1 MHELSLAGALLDKVL
16 EHARGRR
23 VLLVRLTLGRL
34 RQVTAESLELY
45 FGFLAHGTVCEGA
58 QIVARMVQ
66 ARLACD
72 ACDEEWKL
80 ELPLFCCPECSS
92 TKVNVIAG
100 TEFRVESI
108 EVEDEEDA
116 CIA

>member
-58 QIVARMVQ
+58 LIAARMVP

-72 ACDEEWKL
+72 VCDEEWKL
-80 ELPLFCCPECSS
+80 ELPLFCCPECGS
-92 TKVNVIAG
+92 TKVTVVAG